1 METTHTVAII
11 DGQGGS
17 LGKSLVEAIKT
28 RFPQVKVLAIGTNS
42 LAASAMLRSG
52 ADAIATG
59 ENPVVVAARTADL
72 IVGPLG
78 IITADA
84 LHGEITPTMAVAVAQ
99 SRAHKIL
106 LPISKCNVSIVGRQD
121 LSLGEMI
128 NLSLEEIQTFL
139 DSCPPQR

>member
-59 ENPVVVAARTADL
+59 ENPVVVAARTAD
-72 IVGPLG
+72 
-78 IITADA
+78 
-84 LHGEITPTMAVAVAQ
+84 
-99 SRAHKIL
+99 
-106 LPISKCNVSIVGRQD
+106 
-121 LSLGEMI
+121 
-128 NLSLEEIQTFL
+128 
-139 DSCPPQR
+139 

>member
-1 METTHTVAII
+1 
-11 DGQGGS
+11 
-17 LGKSLVEAIKT
+17 
-28 RFPQVKVLAIGTNS
+28 
-42 LAASAMLRSG
+42 MLRSG